1 MRCCIHVYMT
11 VVLKRSFISNI
22 ELSTY
27 LWQFSIVI
35 YTIIRVFRITY
46 CYSSVFFF
54 KRKTVLLFYS
64 LFFSLIRVFRFWRF
78 FLLFSIV
85 RVFRYQRKTLFL
97 FYGVLSLIRSSV
109 SNKRPYCFLLLYHY
123 SFCDLRVLYYK
134 KLPICTRFSG
144 LIGHIVITRDQ

>member
-1 MRCCIHVYMT
+1 MLHTCVYDG
-11 VVLKRSFISNI
+11 
-22 ELSTY
+22 
-27 LWQFSIVI
+27 SIK
-35 YTIIRVFRITY
+35 TIIYFKHRTFNIFVAVFY
-46 CYSSVFFF
+46 CNLHDNKGFPNNVLLFFGFFF